1 MDEKEAVV
9 KQFMTPFD
17 YKNQSYEARIT
28 LQNTSN
34 PYLMVVI
41 DPLEAPNAKTAA
53 MLRCE
58 FSTELKKYNLT
69 ESANPQTFANP
80 QDQSPNARYYR
91 IGSDSPLSAPAAREI
106 LEKVTAAVHEMV
118 DRILENEPTPNVEE
132 AKVSALDR
140 YYTAHPN

>member
-9 KQFMTPFD
+9 KQFVTPFD

-34 PYLMVVI
+34 PYLMVMI
-41 DPLEAPNAKTAA
+41 DPLEASNAKTAS
-53 MLRCE
+53 MLRHE

-69 ESANPQTFANP
+69 ESANPQTF
-80 QDQSPNARYYR
+80 QEDQSPNARYYP
-91 IGSDSPLSAPAAREI
+91 IGTDSPLSAPAARKI

-118 DRILENEPTPNVEE
+118 DRILENGPTPNVKEP
-132 AKVSALDR
+132 KVSALDR